1 MTMASVDL
9 REDIRNY
16 IDHADDKLLRMIK
29 ALVEIYHD
37 DSERI
42 SLEQYNRELE
52 ASEAQIERG
61 EFFTQLQVR
70 QAIEEWGKE

>member
-16 IDHADDKLLRMIK
+16 IDHADDRLLRMIK